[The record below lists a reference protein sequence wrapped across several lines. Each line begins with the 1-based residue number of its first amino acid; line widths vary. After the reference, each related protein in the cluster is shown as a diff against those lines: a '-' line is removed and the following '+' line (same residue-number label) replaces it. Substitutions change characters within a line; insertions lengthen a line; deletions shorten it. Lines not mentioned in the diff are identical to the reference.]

1 MSDNIDRYRKY
12 VELLEKDELIIGP
25 IIEVR
30 DLLKEG
36 NQDVREIDQ
45 RLIALAG
52 SLVMIKGSTGDCNGE
67 PEWWCNLWPIA
78 RGEYPIEKL
87 PVCLRKLA
95 HKLYYG
101 G

>member
-1 MSDNIDRYRKY
+1 MSEELARYKKY
-12 VELLEKDELIIGP
+12 LRLLDTDKLIIAS

-30 DLLKEG
+30 D
-36 NQDVREIDQ
+36 
-45 RLIALAG
+45 RLDDNSEVHELDRQLITLAG
-52 SLVMIKGSTGDCNGE
+52 SLVMIKGSWGDWAGE

-87 PVCLRKLA
+87 PVYLRKLA

>member
-30 DLLKEG
+30 GLLDDNSEVHELDR
-36 NQDVREIDQ
+36 Q
-45 RLIALAG
+45 LITLAG
-52 SLVMIKGSTGDCNGE
+52 SLVMIKGSWGDWAGE

-87 PVCLRKLA
+87 PVYLRKLA